1 MSKKKKI
8 IVLSSMIVLL
18 AVTAVFN
25 FALSGTQS
33 SNLAESTSYFQEYK
47 AERSESRNEQIL
59 QLDKIIQEAG
69 DDLEIK
75 QTALTQK
82 MQLSALTEQ
91 ELRLESLIK
100 AYGYEEVVVTM
111 NLNSPNVNVVV
122 KDSEFDQTD
131 AVKIYSILTSEKTID
146 AENINIIPYIW
157 LKTLCNF

>member
-8 IVLSSMIVLL
+8 IVLSSMILLL

-25 FALSGTQS
+25 FVLSGSSVTTQ
-33 SNLAESTSYFQEYK
+33 AAQTSYFSEYK
-47 AERSESRNEQIL
+47 TERSQSRNEQIL
-59 QLDKIIQEAG
+59 QLEKIIQEAG

-82 MQLSALTEQ
+82 LELTAIIEQ

-122 KDSEFDQTD
+122 KDSNFDQTD
-131 AVKIYSILTSEKTID
+131 AIKIYSILTSEKSID
-146 AENINIIPYIW
+146 AENINIIPYI
-157 LKTLCNF
+157 